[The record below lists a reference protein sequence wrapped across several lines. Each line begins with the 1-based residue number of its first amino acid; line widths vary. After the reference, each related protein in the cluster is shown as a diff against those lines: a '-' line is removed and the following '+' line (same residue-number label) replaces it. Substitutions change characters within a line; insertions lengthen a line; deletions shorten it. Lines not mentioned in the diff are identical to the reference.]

1 MDRRELE
8 TIIYEKDGPVARI
21 ILNRPEKANA
31 QNSAMAWDVE
41 NSLKDAET
49 DYSIKVVVMKA
60 AGTGFCSGHDV
71 ASALTFPE
79 FEAAREAGHP
89 WGGSD
94 TLFLWPVL
102 HLWEFPKPTIAA
114 VHGYCLGGG
123 TYFALLHDI
132 VIASEDAYFQMPL
145 PQGAGLPGAETMVEP
160 WVLMN
165 FHRAYEYL
173 YLSQTVD
180 AREAH
185 RLGMVNRV
193 VSRDELDVTAETI
206 AQQIAQ
212 APLSVLMGIKAGVKR
227 AWETMGMR
235 VHLQSQF
242 HIMWQVS
249 AAGDVAAWREENI
262 ANGYGPFPRGIA
274 AMRAKIAA
282 QQAMARSG
290 SSHQQAEQDDGEA
303 VSGEDAGA

>member
-1 MDRRELE
+1 MERRERE
-8 TIIYEKDGPVARI
+8 TVIYEKDGPVARI
-21 ILNRPEKANA
+21 ILNRPDKANA
-31 QNSAMAWDVE
+31 QNSAMVWDVE
-41 NSLKDAET
+41 ESLKDAEA
-49 DYSIKVVVMKA
+49 DYAIKVVLMKA
-60 AGTGFCSGHDV
+60 SGAGFCSGHDV

-79 FEAAREAGHP
+79 FVQARAAGHP

-102 HLWEFPKPTIAA
+102 HLWEFTKPTVAA

-132 VIASEDAYFQMPL
+132 VVASDDAYFQMPL

-160 WVLMN
+160 WVFMN

-180 AREAH
+180 AHEAH

-193 VSRDELDVTAETI
+193 VPRDDLDVAAETI

-227 AWETMGMR
+227 AFETMGMR

-242 HIMWQVS
+242 HIMWQVA
-249 AAGDVAAWREENI
+249 AAGDVADWREEI
-262 ANGYGPFPRGIA
+262 VESGYGPYPRRIA
-274 AMRAKIAA
+274 ARRSEIAA
-282 QQAMARSG
+282 QQAMAKFRADQRQSG
-290 SSHQQAEQDDGEA
+290 ADGA
-303 VSGEDAGA
+303 RGVGGKGEGE

>member
-1 MDRRELE
+1 VERRELE
-8 TIIYEKDGPVARI
+8 TVIYEKDGPVARI
-21 ILNRPEKANA
+21 ILNRPDKANA
-31 QNSAMAWDVE
+31 QNSAMVWDVE
-41 NSLKDAET
+41 NSLKDAEA
-49 DYSIKVVVMKA
+49 DYAIKVVIMKA
-60 AGTGFCSGHDV
+60 EGAGFCAGHDV
-71 ASALTFPE
+71 GSAMTFPE
-79 FEAAREAGHP
+79 FVAAREAGHP

-102 HLWEFPKPTIAA
+102 HLWEFPKPTVTA

-123 TYFALLHDI
+123 TYFALLGD
-132 VIASEDAYFQMPL
+132 VVVAADDAYFQMPL

-180 AREAH
+180 AREAL
-185 RLGMVNRV
+185 RLGMINRV
-193 VSRDELDVTAETI
+193 VPRAELDETAEVV

-227 AWETMGMR
+227 AWEAMGMR

-242 HIMWQVS
+242 HIMWQVG
-249 AAGDVAAWREENI
+249 AAGDVAAWRDENI
-262 ANGYGPFPRGIA
+262 ANQYGPYPRRIA
-274 AMRAKIAA
+274 ATRAEVAA
-282 QQAMARSG
+282 RRAAVRYRPGRPQNDENSVSAFG
-290 SSHQQAEQDDGEA
+290 GKEEQR
-303 VSGEDAGA
+303 

>member
-1 MDRRELE
+1 
-8 TIIYEKDGPVARI
+8 
-21 ILNRPEKANA
+21 
-31 QNSAMAWDVE
+31 MAWDVA
-41 NSLKDAET
+41 NCLKDAEA
-49 DYSIKVVVMKA
+49 DYAIKVVIMKA
-60 AGTGFCSGHDV
+60 AGPGFCSGHDV
-71 ASALTFPE
+71 ASAMTFPE
-79 FEAAREAGHP
+79 FVEAREAGHP

-102 HLWEFPKPTIAA
+102 HLWEFPKPTVAA

-132 VIASEDAYFQMPL
+132 VVASEDAYFQMPL

-160 WVLMN
+160 WVFMN

-193 VSRDELDVTAETI
+193 VPRDQLDDSVEII

-242 HIMWQVS
+242 HIMWQVA
-249 AAGDVAAWREENI
+249 AAGDVAAWQQENKK
-262 ANGYGPFPRGIA
+262 NGYGPHPR
-274 AMRAKIAA
+274 RTAA
-282 QQAMARSG
+282 QRAEVATRAALAR
-290 SSHQQAEQDDGEA
+290 EQGKDDGE
-303 VSGEDAGA
+303 

>member
-1 MDRRELE
+1 
-8 TIIYEKDGPVARI
+8 
-21 ILNRPEKANA
+21 
-31 QNSAMAWDVE
+31 MAWDVE
-41 NSLKDAET
+41 NSLKDAEA
-49 DYSIKVVVMKA
+49 DYAIKVVLMKA
-60 AGTGFCSGHDV
+60 AGAGFSAGHDV
-71 ASALTFPE
+71 GTALTFPE
-79 FEAAREAGHP
+79 FVQARQAGHP

-102 HLWEFPKPTIAA
+102 HLWEFPKPTVAA

-132 VIASEDAYFQMPL
+132 VVASEDAYFQMPL

-160 WVLMN
+160 WVFMN

-173 YLSQTVD
+173 YLSQTLD

-185 RLGMVNRV
+185 RLGLVYRV
-193 VSRDELDVTAETI
+193 VPRDELDDAAEVI

-212 APLSVLMGIKAGVKR
+212 APLSVLMAIKAGVKR

-242 HIMWQVS
+242 HLMWQVA
-249 AAGDVAAWREENI
+249 AAGDVAA
-262 ANGYGPFPRGIA
+262 G
-274 AMRAKIAA
+274 AMRTQPKATGPTR
-282 QQAMARSG
+282 ARSLPSGPSRRQAATASDG
-290 SSHQQAEQDDGEA
+290 SEHPGHPVAGQEEHQ
-303 VSGEDAGA
+303 